1 MKSFFLFL
9 QDLKYLIKNR
19 SYVLSTLA
27 FTCLTF
33 CVGALSWWGPSF
45 VENAIRLRKEQ
56 QLETDIDV
64 EEFSNVF

>member
-1 MKSFFLFL
+1 M
-9 QDLKYLIKNR
+9 YLLKNR

-45 VENAIRLRKEQ
+45 IENVIKMRE
-56 QLETDIDV
+56 EHNMSIDIAV
-64 EEFSNVF
+64 EELVLSKT

>member
-1 MKSFFLFL
+1 M
-9 QDLKYLIKNR
+9 YLLKNR

-45 VENAIRLRKEQ
+45 VEYGIKLRQEHN
-56 QLETDIDV
+56 LSSDIAVD
-64 EEFSNVF
+64 E

>member
-1 MKSFFLFL
+1 
-9 QDLKYLIKNR
+9 LKYLLKNR

-45 VENAIRLRKEQ
+45 VENAIRLREEQ
-56 QLETDIDV
+56 NLPGDLAVDE
-64 EEFSNVF
+64 